1 MMILIGSKPQSK
13 VYKLN
18 GKQDVVK
25 TRNNRRV
32 KEWDVKRH
40 KVKNIHDL
48 HGIIQSY
55 RTNPNAVVIRGGL
68 NEEAKKIVRK
78 GGKVEKSQE
87 KSLED
92 VSRPFVMFDI
102 DDLERKVEMTLD
114 DEIMVARSM
123 LPPAF
128 RKASCVVQFSSSA
141 RMENTSKIKVHLF
154 FMLNRS
160 IKTSEFKTWIHRWI
174 DEADRTKDNRQ
185 NKLKRRGIDPATLS
199 AFNHLS
205 IGDPVLPNPSLDP
218 IGSNRVQFIK
228 GKQDLVDVPPP
239 SFLVPIESRQVVE
252 YKKHDFVG
260 VDEGAR
266 KLFDS
271 AVQDLRSA
279 SQGRGD
285 ALYRWS
291 ITAFR
296 LVLAGR
302 LRESEVRDTF
312 LQCSVENGLMNKRG
326 RQYVERQINRGKK
339 QADLEGALYP
349 KKSFQ
354 VQSQFKRE
362 IKRRNR
368 KLLEDYIPSTIE
380 EMRTEAR
387 RVVDEAFNLSSSRY
401 HLISLEIPT
410 GVGKTHTSILRAIEE
425 YRRGR
430 SVFFCVRNH
439 DLLGEVKAKFKNE
452 APDIKP
458 KVLEGR
464 NRKCK
469 QWRDGD
475 EYQKEVINQGL
486 DGQDFANQFC
496 NQIKCPFKAN
506 CKNYNAS
513 KQSKDELEG
522 TITLLPHA
530 LLDKVPPPDN
540 AIVLVD
546 EMFDPNMTKTAKLN
560 QVKTVSI
567 KQSDEGQYTDSQKWR
582 MKHKDGASLFAQS
595 VVNRVK
601 SWIKTLDPKKKV
613 SSILYGDELLELFKG
628 LDALAFKTLDV
639 AEKPKL
645 PRSKGSMKKMVD
657 ELKNLIEGQS
667 MDFID
672 RDGFRMIEQI
682 ARFIVDHDEAPKD
695 LCITSINGDASFEAR
710 TPIKLPKSKI
720 IVLDATAEQHSEIL
734 KAVATSND
742 IPLHTIKADIK
753 PKVSQG
759 LFVKTGAFKSTSLY
773 SRTKD
778 GIRWKGRLEGTLNH
792 VAACLRSSL
801 RNVPKGS
808 KIGIG
813 THKALADLIRESLEN
828 EGKLKDHPLHGI
840 IKDYEVIIGHTGK
853 DEVASN
859 KFDDV
864 KAMIIMGDPRQN
876 MGSFQSDCRSLGLS
890 DDETEVAY
898 SKDTDASMI
907 QWIGRA
913 RHYRREGIKFLVFAD
928 NFPTMNGIIWE
939 KEESKGRATSSRN
952 SLLKEDIIS
961 DLEQGEIISASQIA
975 ARYEVSE
982 STARNAFKS
991 LYNEYHLHIIEKRS
1005 ESGQVQRCLSIL
1017 DKTVI
1022 IAYLYSIEKDTEQE
1036 EDQKTILT
1044 VLTENGMSDEISDRF
1059 EGIDLKK
1066 LIKHKE
1072 SLVFH
1077 LIKEVMVM
1085 DEEGGDD
1092 VHLISRKRFTPLKT
1106 LLGREDY
1113 GGMPIDYLILN
1124 GQKKEHDAS
1133 MRTHVRSLQEAI

>member
-1 MMILIGSKPQSK
+1 MMILVGSKPQSK

-174 DEADRTKDNRQ
+174 DEADRTKGNRQ
-185 NKLKRRGIDPATLS
+185 DKLKRRGIDPATLS

-279 SQGRGD
+279 SQGRAN

-312 LQCSVENGLMNKRG
+312 LQCSAENGLMNKRKLD
-326 RQYVERQINRGKK
+326 YVERQINRGKK

-354 VQSQFKRE
+354 VQSQFKKE

-387 RVVDEAFNLSSSRY
+387 RVVDEAFNLSSSRH

-439 DLLGEVKAKFKNE
+439 DLLGEVKAKFKKE
-452 APDIKP
+452 APDIEP

-464 NRKCK
+464 LRKCK
-469 QWRDGD
+469 KWKDGD
-475 EYQKEVINQGL
+475 EYEREVIKQGL
-486 DGQDFANQFC
+486 DEQDQQFC
-496 NQIKCPFKAN
+496 NQIKCPFREN
-506 CKNYNAS
+506 CKQYN
-513 KQSKDELEG
+513 KPKVELEG
-522 TITLLPHA
+522 EITLLPHA

-546 EMFDPNMTKTAKLN
+546 EMFDPNMMTTTKLN
-560 QVKTVSI
+560 QIKTVSI

-582 MKHKDGASLFAQS
+582 MKHKDGISLLAQLI
-595 VVNRVK
+595 VNRVQ
-601 SWIKTLDPKKKV
+601 SWVDSLDPKKKV

-628 LDALAFKTLDV
+628 LNVLAFKALD
-639 AEKPKL
+639 EMEDPKL
-645 PRSKGSMKKMVD
+645 PRSKGSMKKMVN
-657 ELKNLIEGQS
+657 ELKNLIEGQL

-672 RDGFRMIEQI
+672 RDGFRMIKQV

-742 IPLHTIKADIK
+742 IALHTIKADIK

-792 VAACLRSSL
+792 VASCLRSSL

-913 RHYRREGIKFLVFAD
+913 RHYRREGIKFLIFAD

-939 KEESKGRATSSRN
+939 KSESKGRAISSRN
-952 SLLKEDIIS
+952 SLLKEDVIS
-961 DLEQGEIISASQIA
+961 DLEQGKVISASQIA
-975 ARYEVSE
+975 ARYQVSE
-982 STARNAFKS
+982 SVARNTFKS
-991 LYNEYHLHIIEKRS
+991 LYKEYYLHVIEKRS
-1005 ESGQVQRCLSIL
+1005 VNGQIQRCLSIL
-1017 DKTVI
+1017 DKTTI
-1022 IAYLYSIEKDTEQE
+1022 IAYLYSIEKDTEKD
-1036 EDQKTILT
+1036 EDLKSILT
-1044 VLTENGMSDEISDRF
+1044 VFTKNGISDRF
-1059 EGIDLKK
+1059 ELSERFEEVDLKK
-1066 LIKHKE
+1066 LIKHKNT
-1072 SLVFH
+1072 SIFQ

-1085 DEEGGDD
+1085 DEEDD
-1092 VHLISRKRFTPLKT
+1092 VRLICRKRFTPLNI

-1113 GGMPIDYLILN
+1113 GGMPIDYLILD